1 MPTWVRLRTELP
13 LFDLSR
19 RPARPAQAWLA
30 RQLYSLLLRLG
41 TPLYLWRVWSRGR
54 QEPDY
59 RADWPARLGFN
70 RTPVTCGAG
79 PLVWVHA
86 VSLGEA
92 RAAAPLVR
100 ALRQACPGMRLLL
113 THTTA
118 TGREAGRA
126 LLEEGDLQTWLPW
139 DTPGSVRRFLRHF
152 QPDVGVLMET
162 EVWPNLL
169 HIASRQGL
177 PVALA
182 NARLSDKSLRQG
194 RRFSAL
200 LRPAAQ
206 ALSACL
212 AQTEADAVR
221 LEAMGA
227 SAVQVCGNVKFDMT
241 PQESLLALGRAWRQA
256 SQRPLI
262 LAASTRE
269 GEEALLLEAWCAR
282 PQADVDADGE
292 AAAGVPR
299 LVLVPRHP
307 QRFDEVAEL
316 VSRAGLTL
324 SRRSTWPQ
332 NQPDAQALEADVWLG
347 DSMGEMPAYY
357 AACKVAMLGGSFANL
372 GGQNL
377 IEAAACAC
385 PVVMGP
391 STFNFAEAAELSEAA
406 GAAFRVA
413 DASEGVQRACAL
425 CVSGADQAAVAALGF
440 AAAHRGAAR
449 RAAAAITGLLRG
461 RFAGFPSGLTR
472 QPHKRGIT
480 N

>member
-1 MPTWVRLRTELP
+1 MSD
-13 LFDLSR
+13 FSG
-19 RPARPAQAWLA
+19 RPARPVQAWLA

-70 RTPVTCGAG
+70 RALATRGAG

-139 DTPGSVRRFLRHF
+139 DTPGSVRRFMRHF

-169 HIASRQGL
+169 HIASRQGV

-182 NARLSDKSLRQG
+182 NARLSEKSLRQG
-194 RRFSAL
+194 RRFSVL

-227 SAVQVCGNVKFDMT
+227 SAVAVCGNVKFDMT
-241 PQESLLALGRAWRQA
+241 PPESLLALGRAWRQA

-269 GEEALLLEAWCAR
+269 GEEALLLAAWFAR
-282 PQADVDADGE
+282 PQADVDVDVEADGE
-292 AAAGVPR
+292 VAADTPR
-299 LVLVPRHP
+299 LFLVPRHP

-324 SRRSTWPQ
+324 SRRSTWPKDQ
-332 NQPDAQALEADVWLG
+332 LDAQALEADVWLG

-391 STFNFAEAAELSEAA
+391 STFNFAEAAELSESA
-406 GAAFRVA
+406 GAAFRVG
-413 DASEGVQRACAL
+413 DASEGVERARAL
-425 CVSGADQAAVAALGF
+425 SVSGADEAAVAALGF
-440 AAAHRGAAR
+440 AAAHRGAAD
-449 RAAAAITGLLRG
+449 RAAAAISGLLGG
-461 RFAGFPSGLTR
+461 RIAGLPSGLTR